1 MSSDDS
7 AEAATA
13 RPTVFLSYATQ
24 DRAAARALQQVLS
37 SFELEVWLDESE
49 LGGGDAWDQKIR
61 RQIRE
66 CQYFMPVISAQTEA
80 RVEGYF
86 RREWR
91 LAVERS
97 LDMADD
103 HLFLLPVVIDGT
115 DQGTARVPEKFLAV
129 QWLKVPDGRTT
140 PALEALCQRLVSG
153 QVATPAPSRKT
164 RAAKRAAAGTVP
176 DIPPF
181 PLHTPGQKPPYWMA
195 VVAWGARA
203 SRAGF
208 LRLPRWVRSLAYIWV
223 AIAVLSHFGDSDK
236 SDPPDIPPAK
246 LEKLKSIAE
255 DYKGSGNTS
264 DVAKL
269 GELVAHEFAK
279 EATASR
285 DPLLVIPFSAPATDV
300 AVAKLADSTFAMLYG
315 RIALARQGHVA
326 LSPSSL
332 PTPTLAAALE
342 RGRASHATHVLFG
355 TVENP
360 GKGPVLDIQLA
371 TLESKSVIWTK
382 SYAMTGADAEKIAAD
397 VEANIPQREE

>member
-1 MSSDDS
+1 MSSEDP
-7 AEAATA
+7 AETAIA

-66 CQYFMPVISAQTEA
+66 CQYFMPVVSARTEA

-115 DQGTARVPEKFLAV
+115 DQSTARVPEKFLAV

-140 PALEALCQRLVSG
+140 PALEALCQRLASG
-153 QVATPAPSRKT
+153 QVTAPTSSGKAVGAKKA
-164 RAAKRAAAGTVP
+164 AAKVAP
-176 DIPPF
+176 DFPPF
-181 PLHTPGQKPPYWMA
+181 PDHTPGQKPPYWLA
-195 VVAWGARA
+195 VAAWGARA
-203 SRAGF
+203 SWTGF
-208 LRLPRWVRSLAYIWV
+208 RRLPRWARALVSIWV
-223 AIAVLSHFGDSDK
+223 AITVLSQFGDSDK
-236 SDPPDIPPAK
+236 SDTPDIPPAK

-255 DYKGSGNTS
+255 DYKGSGNAS

-269 GELVAHEFAK
+269 GELVAREFVK
-279 EATASR
+279 EATAAK
-285 DPLLVIPFSAPATDV
+285 DPLLVIPFSAPPTDV
-300 AVAKLADSTFAMLYG
+300 AMAKLADSTFAMLYG

-332 PTPTLAAALE
+332 LDPTLAAALE

-355 TVENP
+355 TVENA
-360 GKGPVLDIQLA
+360 GKGPVLDIKLA

-397 VEANIPQREE
+397 VESNIPRLEE